1 MTLKKDTIS
10 ARVDAGTRAKLDLIK
25 LNTGLS
31 TSKVLQ
37 VVLRDLDINAI
48 TEQNG

>member
-10 ARVDAGTRAKLDLIK
+10 ARVDAGTKAKLDLIK

-37 VVLRDLDINAI
+37 AVLRELDINAI
-48 TEQNG
+48 TESNE